1 MPFKKRHHVIRRKIR
16 NTVFRTENVSY
27 IQRLRRKR
35 VTEEEE
41 D

>member
-1 MPFKKRHHVIRRKIR
+1 MPFEKGHHVIRKKIR

-27 IQRLRRKR
+27 IQGLRRKR
-35 VTEEEE
+35 MTEEEE